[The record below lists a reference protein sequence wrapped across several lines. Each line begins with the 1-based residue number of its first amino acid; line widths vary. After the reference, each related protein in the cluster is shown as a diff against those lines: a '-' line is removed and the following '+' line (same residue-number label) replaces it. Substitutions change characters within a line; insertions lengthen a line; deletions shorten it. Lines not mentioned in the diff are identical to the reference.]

1 MSLPDGVRVAW
12 REIAGGVER
21 RSVSRALVRELLPG
35 ARLSSRCARCGGDH
49 GRLRVSGVEAAA
61 SVSYAGGW
69 AVVATLE
76 GEGRVG
82 LDAVPA
88 DASGLDRVMP
98 GADAWAWA
106 RLEAVVKADGRG
118 LEVDPARVRIDARD
132 DGTWSGAIDD
142 GPAFDG
148 YDVEGPEGVVVAVAV
163 LTRHP

>member
-1 MSLPDGVRVAW
+1 VSLPDGVRVAW

-21 RSVSRALVRELLPG
+21 RSVSRALVSELLPG

-61 SVSYAGGW
+61 SVSYAGRW
-69 AVVATLE
+69 AMVATLE

-88 DASGLDRVMP
+88 DVSGLDRVMP

-142 GPAFDG
+142 DPAFDG